1 MIDYVKAATK
11 AAETLIK
18 YNVCKTPVS
27 PLPILQRMENVI
39 VVSFEEIGTIS
50 GMHRSDVIEMFGKCK
65 DAFSSIH
72 TKNGVRVY
80 IVAYNALLP
89 FNMIQRALALEM
101 GHIVLGHTER
111 TPDNEVEAQCFARHL
126 LCPRAMIHALQA
138 ISLRVTEDLFG
149 NITGIHQQYFVYLR
163 RTPGVQIPVQLNRL
177 VRSQFMPFIMNFYEY
192 YRDVKPQDGSALVD
206 FGTYMDN
213 YAE

>member
-1 MIDYVKAATK
+1 MIDYTKAATK

-39 VVSFEEIGTIS
+39 VVSFEEIGSLS
-50 GMHRSDVIEMFGKCK
+50 GIQRADVLETFGKCK

-72 TKNGVRVY
+72 TKNTNQVY

-89 FNMIQRALALEM
+89 FNMLQRALAREM
-101 GHIVLGHTER
+101 GHIVLNHTER
-111 TPDNEVEAQCFARHL
+111 TQENEKEAQCFAQHL
-126 LCPRAMIHALQA
+126 LCPRAMIHAMQA
-138 ISLRVTEDLFG
+138 ISLRITEDLIG
-149 NITGIHQQYFVYLR
+149 NLTGIYQQYLVDLR
-163 RTPGVQIPVQLNRL
+163 RTPGVNVNEQLNRF
-177 VRSQFMPFIMNFYEY
+177 VRSQFMPFILNFYEY
-192 YRDVKPQDGSALVD
+192 YRDVMPQDGSALVD

-213 YAE
+213 YRE

>member
-1 MIDYVKAATK
+1 MIDYTKAATK

-18 YNVCKTPVS
+18 YNVRKTPIS
-27 PLPILQRMENVI
+27 PLPILQSMENVI

-50 GMHRSDVIEMFGKCK
+50 GINRSDVSELFGKCK

-72 TKNGVRVY
+72 KNQVY

-89 FNMIQRALALEM
+89 FNMLQRALAREM
-101 GHIVLGHTER
+101 GHIVLGHKER
-111 TPDNEVEAQCFARHL
+111 TPDNEKEAQCFAQHL
-126 LCPRAMIHALQA
+126 LCPRPMIHAMQA
-138 ISLRVTEDLFG
+138 ISLRITEDLIG
-149 NITGIHQQYFVYLR
+149 NLTGIYQQYLVDLR
-163 RTPGVQIPVQLNRL
+163 RTPGTNVNEQLNRF

-192 YRDVKPQDGSALVD
+192 YRDVMPHDGSALVD

-213 YAE
+213 YKE

>member
-1 MIDYVKAATK
+1 MTDYTRAATK

-18 YNVCKTPVS
+18 YNIKKTPVS
-27 PLPILQRMENVI
+27 PLPILQSMENVI

-50 GMHRSDVIEMFGKCK
+50 GIDRANIMELFGKCK

-72 TKNGVRVY
+72 TKSGNMVY
-80 IVAYNALLP
+80 IVAYNAMLP
-89 FNMIQRALALEM
+89 FNMLQRALAREM
-101 GHIVLGHTER
+101 GHIILGHTER
-111 TPDNEVEAQCFARHL
+111 TQDNEAEAQFFAQHL
-126 LCPRAMIHALQA
+126 LCPRPMIHAIQA
-138 ISLRVTEDLFG
+138 ISLRITEDLLS
-149 NITGIHQQYFVYLR
+149 NMTGIYQQYIIELR
-163 RTPGVQIPVQLNRL
+163 KAPGVEVPAQLNRF
-177 VRSQFMPFIMNFYEY
+177 VRSQFMPFIMNFYEF